1 MRKWILL
8 GIIGCWAL
16 SAFANKHI
24 DTSEENWT
32 YGRMHQWRVYTAFQ
46 STNNVE
52 VLNNEAYG
60 LSNKSLFSVNKQS
73 EEITYHNRLTGLNGS
88 LIIQMAKNPTL
99 DALLLCYQNGQIDI
113 IDTDGDLHN
122 ISDLYLKQMN
132 SSKVVNHVYM
142 HNQKAYLSMKFGVIM
157 LDMHKCEIQDTYY
170 LGDEGAEVE
179 VLSTAILGDSIY
191 AVSSRILYAA
201 SLHANLMDY
210 SSWSHKPL
218 PSGAEINGFY
228 DYDDKLY
235 MLRDTI
241 LWMRDTAG
249 WQVCPTPFAIGGIQ
263 KTGDELY
270 VFPTSGAGAAKVGS
284 DYTLQFQELGVIY
297 DIEKDQEDYWLCTAS
312 KGLYYTRSQRP
323 FFPHGPVDN
332 TAYRMRFFGD
342 RLYVVPGGRW
352 YAQNRH
358 AGNIMYLENDHWTN
372 VATYYLVDQIGFIPY
387 DLMNV
392 AQDPNDANHYFVTS
406 YGAGLLEMRGREVL
420 QLYTPHN
427 SPLRSAVP
435 ETPERYTRTDGVMYD
450 DQGYLWVLNTH
461 DEGVN
466 NVHVISPEFW
476 QTRDLRYWS
485 SFNLHYHGE
494 RVVLHTPGEI
504 MVDNRNPQWKWIPL
518 CRQNPGLLLLK
529 DNGTPA
535 NHGDDEVIFRDTWYD
550 QNGHQIKP
558 QQIHSMAQDWDDMIW
573 IGTDAGLFLLP
584 SSVDFA
590 TSDRCERIIIP
601 RNDGTNLADYLL
613 DSEKITSIVV
623 DGANRKWIGT
633 EKSGVFLLSPDGI
646 ETIAHFTAENSP
658 LLSNAILSIAIQEST
673 GEVFIGTGD
682 GLMSYMSD
690 AVPVEDDFTNI
701 YAYPNPV
708 HPTYKGYVVIKGLMA
723 DTEVRIVDASGN
735 LVTVLQ
741 GLGGEVIWDITNTS
755 GNRVSSGVYTIICN
769 TKGGNAYGTTKVLI
783 MN

>member
-1 MRKWILL
+1 
-8 GIIGCWAL
+8 
-16 SAFANKHI
+16 
-24 DTSEENWT
+24 
-32 YGRMHQWRVYTAFQ
+32 
-46 STNNVE
+46 
-52 VLNNEAYG
+52 
-60 LSNKSLFSVNKQS
+60 
-73 EEITYHNRLTGLNGS
+73 
-88 LIIQMAKNPTL
+88 
-99 DALLLCYQNGQIDI
+99 
-113 IDTDGDLHN
+113 
-122 ISDLYLKQMN
+122 
-132 SSKVVNHVYM
+132 
-142 HNQKAYLSMKFGVIM
+142 
-157 LDMHKCEIQDTYY
+157 
-170 LGDEGAEVE
+170 
-179 VLSTAILGDSIY
+179 
-191 AVSSRILYAA
+191 
-201 SLHANLMDY
+201 
-210 SSWSHKPL
+210 
-218 PSGAEINGFY
+218 
-228 DYDDKLY
+228 
-235 MLRDTI
+235 
-241 LWMRDTAG
+241 
-249 WQVCPTPFAIGGIQ
+249 
-263 KTGDELY
+263 
-270 VFPTSGAGAAKVGS
+270 
-284 DYTLQFQELGVIY
+284 
-297 DIEKDQEDYWLCTAS
+297 
-312 KGLYYTRSQRP
+312 
-323 FFPHGPVDN
+323 
-332 TAYRMRFFGD
+332 
-342 RLYVVPGGRW
+342 
-352 YAQNRH
+352 
-358 AGNIMYLENDHWTN
+358 
-372 VATYYLVDQIGFIPY
+372 
-387 DLMNV
+387 
-392 AQDPNDANHYFVTS
+392 
-406 YGAGLLEMRGREVL
+406 
-420 QLYTPHN
+420 
-427 SPLRSAVP
+427 
-435 ETPERYTRTDGVMYD
+435 
-450 DQGYLWVLNTH
+450 
-461 DEGVN
+461 
-466 NVHVISPEFW
+466 
-476 QTRDLRYWS
+476 
-485 SFNLHYHGE
+485 LHYHGE

-584 SSVDFA
+584 SSIDFA

-690 AVPVEDDFTNI
+690 AVPVEDNFTNI